1 MGYYGRE
8 NERKGIF
15 PMKLNTRR
23 TILVGLAFLSI
34 SAFWQLYDSLIPLIL
49 KNTFQVSD
57 TISGGIMAIDNV
69 LAVFML
75 PLFGSLSDRV
85 HTRLGRRMPFILCG
99 TAAAVIA
106 MLFLPFADNIGSL
119 ALFVTAL
126 LVTLIAMGSYR
137 SPAVSLMPDVT
148 PKPLRSKANAI
159 INLMGAVGGVISLI
173 LISALVP
180 KEGKPDYFPIFL
192 IVADVMVFSVLLLLW
207 KIRENPLREE
217 REKID
222 AGLSESE
229 DGNGSSAST
238 ERVQAGKNPTEQ
250 EQTVSEK
257 TALNPAVRKS
267 LILILISVAC
277 WFMGYNAVTT
287 AFSRYAQIY
296 WGIQGGGFANC
307 LLIATAAAILSY
319 IPVGS
324 IASRVGRKKTIL
336 GGIVL
341 LASMFAIGATVK
353 EYHVWINGL
362 FALVG
367 VAWAAINV
375 NSYPMVVEMS
385 KGSDIGKFT
394 GFYYTFSMAAQ
405 IVTPILSGFLLE
417 HVGYFI
423 LFPYAALF
431 VVIAFFTML
440 FVRHG
445 DNRPLPKKSRLEAF
459 DTDD

>member
-1 MGYYGRE
+1 
-8 NERKGIF
+8 
-15 PMKLNTRR
+15 MKLNTRR

-75 PLFGSLSDRV
+75 PLFGSLSDRL
-85 HTRLGRRMPFILCG
+85 HTRIGRRMPFILCG

-126 LVTLIAMGSYR
+126 FVTLIAMGSYR

-192 IVADVMVFSVLLLLW
+192 IVAAVMVFSVLLLLW
-207 KIRENPLREE
+207 KIRENPLRTE

-222 AGLSESE
+222 AGLSE
-229 DGNGSSAST
+229 T
-238 ERVQAGKNPTEQ
+238 EEADKAPA
-250 EQTVSEK
+250 K
-257 TALNPAVRKS
+257 TTLDPAVRRS
-267 LILILISVAC
+267 LVLILISVAC

-336 GGIVL
+336 GGVVL
-341 LASMFAIGATVK
+341 LASMFAIGAAVK
-353 EYHVWINGL
+353 EYHIWINGL

-423 LFPYAALF
+423 LFPYAAFF

-445 DNRPLPKKSRLEAF
+445 DSRPLPKKSRLEAF
-459 DTDD
+459 DVDD

>member
-1 MGYYGRE
+1 
-8 NERKGIF
+8 
-15 PMKLNTRR
+15 MKLNTRR

-85 HTRLGRRMPFILCG
+85 HTRIGRRMPFILCG

-126 LVTLIAMGSYR
+126 FVTLIAMGSYR

-192 IVADVMVFSVLLLLW
+192 IVAAVMVFSVLLLLW
-207 KIRENPLREE
+207 KIRENPLRTE

-222 AGLSESE
+222 AGLSE
-229 DGNGSSAST
+229 T
-238 ERVQAGKNPTEQ
+238 EEADEAPA
-250 EQTVSEK
+250 K
-257 TALNPAVRKS
+257 TTLDPAVRRS
-267 LILILISVAC
+267 LVLILISVAC
-277 WFMGYNAVTT
+277 WFMSYNAVTT

-336 GGIVL
+336 GGVVL
-341 LASMFAIGATVK
+341 LASMFAIGAAVK
-353 EYHVWINGL
+353 EYHIWINGL

-423 LFPYAALF
+423 LFPYAAFF

-445 DNRPLPKKSRLEAF
+445 DSRPLPKKSRLEAF
-459 DTDD
+459 DVDD

>member
-1 MGYYGRE
+1 
-8 NERKGIF
+8 
-15 PMKLNTRR
+15 MKLNTRR

-75 PLFGSLSDRV
+75 PVFGSLSDRV
-85 HTRLGRRMPFILCG
+85 HTRIGRRMPFILCG

-119 ALFVTAL
+119 ALFVAAL
-126 LVTLIAMGSYR
+126 LVTLVAMGSYR

-159 INLMGAVGGVISLI
+159 INLMGAVGGVISLL
-173 LISALVP
+173 LISVLVP
-180 KEGKPDYFPIFL
+180 KTGKPDYFPIFL
-192 IVADVMVFSVLLLLW
+192 IVAAVMVVSVLLLLW
-207 KIRENPLREE
+207 KIRENPLRTE
-217 REKID
+217 RERID
-222 AGLSESE
+222 AGLAE
-229 DGNGSSAST
+229 T
-238 ERVQAGKNPTEQ
+238 EAGGAAARPEKTEQ
-250 EQTVSEK
+250 DPAPETK
-257 TALNPAVRKS
+257 TALDPAVRKS

-324 IASRVGRKKTIL
+324 IASRIGRKKTIL
-336 GGIVL
+336 GGVAL
-341 LASMFAIGATVK
+341 LASMFALGAAVK
-353 EYHVWINGL
+353 EYHVWINVL

-385 KGSDIGKFT
+385 KGGDIGKFT

-431 VVIAFFTML
+431 VVTAFFTML

-445 DNRPLPKKSRLEAF
+445 DSRPLPKKSRLEAF
-459 DTDD
+459 DVDD

>member
-1 MGYYGRE
+1 
-8 NERKGIF
+8 
-15 PMKLNTRR
+15 MKLNTRR
-23 TILVGLAFLSI
+23 TVLVGLAFLSI

-85 HTRLGRRMPFILCG
+85 HTRIGRRMPFILCG

-126 LVTLIAMGSYR
+126 FVTLIAMGSYR

-192 IVADVMVFSVLLLLW
+192 IVAAVMVFSVLLLLW
-207 KIRENPLREE
+207 KIRENPLRTE

-222 AGLSESE
+222 AGLSE
-229 DGNGSSAST
+229 T
-238 ERVQAGKNPTEQ
+238 EEADEAPA
-250 EQTVSEK
+250 K
-257 TALNPAVRKS
+257 TTLDPAVRRS
-267 LILILISVAC
+267 LVLILISVAC

-336 GGIVL
+336 GGVVL
-341 LASMFAIGATVK
+341 LASMFAIGAAVK
-353 EYHVWINGL
+353 EYHIWINGL

-423 LFPYAALF
+423 LFPYAAFF

-445 DNRPLPKKSRLEAF
+445 DSRPLPKKSRLEAF
-459 DTDD
+459 DVDD

>member
-1 MGYYGRE
+1 
-8 NERKGIF
+8 
-15 PMKLNTRR
+15 MKLNTRR
-23 TILVGLAFLSI
+23 TVLVGLAFLSI

-126 LVTLIAMGSYR
+126 FVTLIAMGSYR

-192 IVADVMVFSVLLLLW
+192 IVAAVMVFSVLLLLW
-207 KIRENPLREE
+207 KIRENPLRTE

-222 AGLSESE
+222 AGLSETE
-229 DGNGSSAST
+229 EADEASA
-238 ERVQAGKNPTEQ
+238 
-250 EQTVSEK
+250 K
-257 TALNPAVRKS
+257 TTLDPAVRRS
-267 LILILISVAC
+267 LVLILISVAC

-336 GGIVL
+336 GGVVL
-341 LASMFAIGATVK
+341 LASMFAIGAAVK
-353 EYHVWINGL
+353 EYHIWINGL

-423 LFPYAALF
+423 LFPYAAFF

-445 DNRPLPKKSRLEAF
+445 DSRPLPKKSRLEAF
-459 DTDD
+459 DVDD

>member
-1 MGYYGRE
+1 
-8 NERKGIF
+8 
-15 PMKLNTRR
+15 MKLNTRR

-75 PLFGSLSDRV
+75 PVFGSLSDRV
-85 HTRLGRRMPFILCG
+85 HTRIGRRMPFILCG

-126 LVTLIAMGSYR
+126 LVTLVAMGSYR

-159 INLMGAVGGVISLI
+159 INLMGAVGGVISLL
-173 LISALVP
+173 LISVLVP
-180 KEGKPDYFPIFL
+180 KTGKPDYFPIFL
-192 IVADVMVFSVLLLLW
+192 IVAAVMVVSVLLLLW
-207 KIRENPLREE
+207 KIRENPLRTE
-217 REKID
+217 REQID
-222 AGLSESE
+222 AGLAE
-229 DGNGSSAST
+229 T
-238 ERVQAGKNPTEQ
+238 EAGGAAARPEKTEQ
-250 EQTVSEK
+250 DPAPETK
-257 TALNPAVRKS
+257 TALDPAVRKS

-324 IASRVGRKKTIL
+324 IASRIGRKKTIL
-336 GGIVL
+336 GGVAL
-341 LASMFAIGATVK
+341 LASMFALGAAVK
-353 EYHVWINGL
+353 EYHVWINVL

-385 KGSDIGKFT
+385 KGGDIGKFT

-431 VVIAFFTML
+431 VVTAFFTML

-445 DNRPLPKKSRLEAF
+445 DSRPLPKKSRLEAF
-459 DTDD
+459 DVDD

>member
-85 HTRLGRRMPFILCG
+85 HTRIGRRMPFILCG

-126 LVTLIAMGSYR
+126 FVTLIAMGSYR

-192 IVADVMVFSVLLLLW
+192 IVAAVMVFSVLLLLW
-207 KIRENPLREE
+207 KIRENPLRTE

-222 AGLSESE
+222 AGLSE
-229 DGNGSSAST
+229 T
-238 ERVQAGKNPTEQ
+238 EEADEAPA
-250 EQTVSEK
+250 K
-257 TALNPAVRKS
+257 TTLDPAVRRS
-267 LILILISVAC
+267 LVLILISVAC

-336 GGIVL
+336 GGVVL
-341 LASMFAIGATVK
+341 LASMFAIGAAVK
-353 EYHVWINGL
+353 EYHIWINGL

-423 LFPYAALF
+423 LFPYAAFF

-445 DNRPLPKKSRLEAF
+445 DSRPLPKKSRLEAF
-459 DTDD
+459 DVDD

>member
-1 MGYYGRE
+1 
-8 NERKGIF
+8 
-15 PMKLNTRR
+15 MKLNARR

-75 PLFGSLSDRV
+75 PVFGSLSDRV
-85 HTRLGRRMPFILCG
+85 HTRIGRRMPFILCG

-126 LVTLIAMGSYR
+126 LVTLVAMGSYR

-159 INLMGAVGGVISLI
+159 INLMGAVGGVISLL
-173 LISALVP
+173 LISVLVP
-180 KEGKPDYFPIFL
+180 KTGKPDYFPIFL
-192 IVADVMVFSVLLLLW
+192 IVAAVMVVSVLLLLW
-207 KIRENPLREE
+207 KIRENPLRTE
-217 REKID
+217 RERID
-222 AGLSESE
+222 AGLTQME
-229 DGNGSSAST
+229 
-238 ERVQAGKNPTEQ
+238 AGKADGAAARLGKAEQ
-250 EQTVSEK
+250 APAPETK
-257 TALNPAVRKS
+257 TTLDPAVRKS

-324 IASRVGRKKTIL
+324 IASRIGRKKTIL
-336 GGIVL
+336 GGVAL
-341 LASMFAIGATVK
+341 LASMFALGAAVK
-353 EYHVWINGL
+353 EYHAWINVL

-385 KGSDIGKFT
+385 KGGDIGKFT

-431 VVIAFFTML
+431 VVTAFFTML

-445 DNRPLPKKSRLEAF
+445 DSRPLPKKSRLEAF
-459 DTDD
+459 DVDD

>member
-1 MGYYGRE
+1 
-8 NERKGIF
+8 
-15 PMKLNTRR
+15 MKLNTRR

-85 HTRLGRRMPFILCG
+85 HTRIGRRMPFILCG
-99 TAAAVIA
+99 TATAVIA

-119 ALFVTAL
+119 VLFVTAL

-192 IVADVMVFSVLLLLW
+192 IVAAVMVFSVLLLLW

-423 LFPYAALF
+423 LFPYAAFF

-445 DNRPLPKKSRLEAF
+445 DSRPLPKKSRLEAF
-459 DTDD
+459 DVDD

>member
-1 MGYYGRE
+1 
-8 NERKGIF
+8 
-15 PMKLNTRR
+15 MKLNVKR

-34 SAFWQLYDSLIPLIL
+34 SAFWQLYDSLVPLIL

-85 HTRLGRRMPFILCG
+85 HTRIGRRMPFILGG

-126 LVTLIAMGSYR
+126 FVTLIAMGSYR

-192 IVADVMVFSVLLLLW
+192 IVAAVMVFSVLLLLW
-207 KIRENPLREE
+207 KIRENPLRTE

-222 AGLSESE
+222 AGLSE
-229 DGNGSSAST
+229 T
-238 ERVQAGKNPTEQ
+238 EEADEAPA
-250 EQTVSEK
+250 K
-257 TALNPAVRKS
+257 TTLDPAVRRS
-267 LILILISVAC
+267 LVLILISVAC

-336 GGIVL
+336 GGVVL
-341 LASMFAIGATVK
+341 LASMFAIGAAVK
-353 EYHVWINGL
+353 EYHIWINGL

-423 LFPYAALF
+423 LFPYAAFF

-445 DNRPLPKKSRLEAF
+445 DSRPLPKKSRLEAF
-459 DTDD
+459 DVDD

>member
-1 MGYYGRE
+1 
-8 NERKGIF
+8 
-15 PMKLNTRR
+15 MKLNTRR

-75 PLFGSLSDRV
+75 PLFGSLSDRL
-85 HTRLGRRMPFILCG
+85 HTRIGRRMPFILCG

-126 LVTLIAMGSYR
+126 FVTLIAMGSYR

-180 KEGKPDYFPIFL
+180 KEGEPDYFPIFL
-192 IVADVMVFSVLLLLW
+192 IVAAVMVFSVLLLLW
-207 KIRENPLREE
+207 KIRENPLRTE

-222 AGLSESE
+222 AGLSE
-229 DGNGSSAST
+229 T
-238 ERVQAGKNPTEQ
+238 EEADEAPA
-250 EQTVSEK
+250 K
-257 TALNPAVRKS
+257 TTLDPAVRRS
-267 LILILISVAC
+267 LVLILISVAC

-336 GGIVL
+336 GGVVL
-341 LASMFAIGATVK
+341 LASMFAIGAAVK
-353 EYHVWINGL
+353 EYHIWINGL

-423 LFPYAALF
+423 LFPYAAFF

-445 DNRPLPKKSRLEAF
+445 DSRPLPKKSRLEAF
-459 DTDD
+459 DVDD

>member
-1 MGYYGRE
+1 
-8 NERKGIF
+8 
-15 PMKLNTRR
+15 MKLNTRR

-75 PLFGSLSDRV
+75 PVFGSLSDRV
-85 HTRLGRRMPFILCG
+85 HTRIGRRMPFILCG

-119 ALFVTAL
+119 ALFVAAL
-126 LVTLIAMGSYR
+126 LVTLVAMGSYR

-159 INLMGAVGGVISLI
+159 INLMGAVGGVISLL
-173 LISALVP
+173 LISVLVP
-180 KEGKPDYFPIFL
+180 KTGKPDYFPIFL
-192 IVADVMVFSVLLLLW
+192 IVAAVMVVSVLLLLW
-207 KIRENPLREE
+207 KIRENPLRTE
-217 REKID
+217 REQID
-222 AGLSESE
+222 AGLAE
-229 DGNGSSAST
+229 T
-238 ERVQAGKNPTEQ
+238 EAGGAAARPEKAEQ
-250 EQTVSEK
+250 DPVPEAK
-257 TALNPAVRKS
+257 TALDPAVRKS

-324 IASRVGRKKTIL
+324 IASRIGRKKTIL
-336 GGIVL
+336 GGVAL
-341 LASMFAIGATVK
+341 LASMFALGAAVK
-353 EYHVWINGL
+353 EYHVWINVL

-385 KGSDIGKFT
+385 KGGDIGKFT

-431 VVIAFFTML
+431 VVTAFFTML

-445 DNRPLPKKSRLEAF
+445 DSRPLPKKSRLEAF
-459 DTDD
+459 DVDD

>member
-1 MGYYGRE
+1 
-8 NERKGIF
+8 
-15 PMKLNTRR
+15 MKLNVKR

-34 SAFWQLYDSLIPLIL
+34 SAFWQLYDSLVPLIL

-85 HTRLGRRMPFILCG
+85 HTGIGRRMPFILCG

-173 LISALVP
+173 LISVLVP

-192 IVADVMVFSVLLLLW
+192 IVAAVMVLSVLLLLW
-207 KIRENPLREE
+207 KIRENPLRLE
-217 REKID
+217 REKTD
-222 AGLSESE
+222 AGLQ
-229 DGNGSSAST
+229 DGENAELDASAADSSAS
-238 ERVQAGKNPTEQ
+238 ADGA
-250 EQTVSEK
+250 K
-257 TALNPAVRKS
+257 TALEPAVRKS
-267 LILILISVAC
+267 LIFILISVAC

-324 IASRVGRKKTIL
+324 IASRIGRKKTIL
-336 GGIVL
+336 GGVVL
-341 LASMFAIGATVK
+341 LASMFAIGGTVK

-385 KGSDIGKFT
+385 RGSDIGKFT

-423 LFPYAALF
+423 LFPYAAFF
-431 VVIAFFTML
+431 VVVAFFTML

-445 DNRPLPKKSRLEAF
+445 DSRPLPKKSRLEAF
-459 DTDD
+459 DVDD

>member
-1 MGYYGRE
+1 
-8 NERKGIF
+8 
-15 PMKLNTRR
+15 MKLNTRR

-85 HTRLGRRMPFILCG
+85 HTRIGRRMPFILCG

-126 LVTLIAMGSYR
+126 FVTLIAMGSYR

-192 IVADVMVFSVLLLLW
+192 IVAAVMVFSVLLLLW
-207 KIRENPLREE
+207 KIRENPLRTE
-217 REKID
+217 REKIH
-222 AGLSESE
+222 AGLSE
-229 DGNGSSAST
+229 T
-238 ERVQAGKNPTEQ
+238 EEADEAPA
-250 EQTVSEK
+250 K
-257 TALNPAVRKS
+257 TTLDPAVRRS
-267 LILILISVAC
+267 LVLILISVAC

-336 GGIVL
+336 GGVVL
-341 LASMFAIGATVK
+341 LASMFAIGAAVK
-353 EYHVWINGL
+353 EYHIWINGL

-423 LFPYAALF
+423 LFPYAAFF

-445 DNRPLPKKSRLEAF
+445 DSRPLPKKSRLEAF
-459 DTDD
+459 DVDD

>member
-1 MGYYGRE
+1 
-8 NERKGIF
+8 
-15 PMKLNTRR
+15 MKLNTRR

-75 PLFGSLSDRV
+75 PLFGSLSDRL
-85 HTRLGRRMPFILCG
+85 HTRIGRRMPFILGG

-126 LVTLIAMGSYR
+126 FVTLIAMGSYR

-192 IVADVMVFSVLLLLW
+192 IVAAVMVFSVLLLLW
-207 KIRENPLREE
+207 KIRENPLRTE

-222 AGLSESE
+222 AGLSE
-229 DGNGSSAST
+229 T
-238 ERVQAGKNPTEQ
+238 EEADEAPA
-250 EQTVSEK
+250 K
-257 TALNPAVRKS
+257 TTLDPAVRRS
-267 LILILISVAC
+267 LVLILISVAC

-336 GGIVL
+336 GGVVL

-353 EYHVWINGL
+353 EYHIWINGL

-423 LFPYAALF
+423 LFPYAAFF

-445 DNRPLPKKSRLEAF
+445 DSRPLPKKSRLEAF
-459 DTDD
+459 DVDD

>member
-1 MGYYGRE
+1 
-8 NERKGIF
+8 
-15 PMKLNTRR
+15 MKLNTRQ

-75 PLFGSLSDRV
+75 PVFGSLSDRV
-85 HTRLGRRMPFILCG
+85 HTRIGRRMPFILCG

-119 ALFVTAL
+119 ALFVAAL
-126 LVTLIAMGSYR
+126 LVTLVAMGSYR

-159 INLMGAVGGVISLI
+159 INLMGAVGGVISLL
-173 LISALVP
+173 LISVLVP
-180 KEGKPDYFPIFL
+180 KTGKPDYFPIFL
-192 IVADVMVFSVLLLLW
+192 IVAAVMVVSVLLLLW
-207 KIRENPLREE
+207 KIRENPLRME
-217 REKID
+217 REQID
-222 AGLSESE
+222 AGLAE
-229 DGNGSSAST
+229 T
-238 ERVQAGKNPTEQ
+238 EAGGAAARPEKTEQ
-250 EQTVSEK
+250 DPAPETK
-257 TALNPAVRKS
+257 TALDPAVRKS

-324 IASRVGRKKTIL
+324 IASRIGRKKTIL
-336 GGIVL
+336 GGVAL
-341 LASMFAIGATVK
+341 LASMFALGAAVK
-353 EYHVWINGL
+353 EYHAWINVL

-385 KGSDIGKFT
+385 KGGDIGKFT

-431 VVIAFFTML
+431 VVTAFFTML

-445 DNRPLPKKSRLEAF
+445 DSRPLPKKSRLEAF
-459 DTDD
+459 DVDD

>member
-1 MGYYGRE
+1 
-8 NERKGIF
+8 
-15 PMKLNTRR
+15 MKLNTRR

-85 HTRLGRRMPFILCG
+85 HTRIGRRMPFILCG

-126 LVTLIAMGSYR
+126 FVTLIAMGSYR

-192 IVADVMVFSVLLLLW
+192 IVAAVMVFSVLLLLW
-207 KIRENPLREE
+207 KIRENPLRTE

-222 AGLSESE
+222 AGLSE
-229 DGNGSSAST
+229 T
-238 ERVQAGKNPTEQ
+238 EEADKAPA
-250 EQTVSEK
+250 K
-257 TALNPAVRKS
+257 TTLDPAVRRS
-267 LILILISVAC
+267 LVLILISVAC

-336 GGIVL
+336 GGVVL

-353 EYHVWINGL
+353 EYHIWINGL

-423 LFPYAALF
+423 LFPYAAFF

-445 DNRPLPKKSRLEAF
+445 DSRPLPKKSRLEAF
-459 DTDD
+459 DVDD

>member
-1 MGYYGRE
+1 
-8 NERKGIF
+8 
-15 PMKLNTRR
+15 MKLNTRR
-23 TILVGLAFLSI
+23 TVLVGLAFLSI
-34 SAFWQLYDSLIPLIL
+34 SAFWQLYDSMIPLIL

-85 HTRLGRRMPFILCG
+85 HTRLGRRMHFILCG

-192 IVADVMVFSVLLLLW
+192 IVAAVMVFSVLLLLW

-423 LFPYAALF
+423 LFPYAAFF

-445 DNRPLPKKSRLEAF
+445 DSRPLPKKSRLEAF
-459 DTDD
+459 DVDD

>member
-1 MGYYGRE
+1 
-8 NERKGIF
+8 
-15 PMKLNTRR
+15 MKLNTRR

-75 PLFGSLSDRV
+75 PLFGSLSDRL
-85 HTRLGRRMPFILCG
+85 HTRIGRRMPFILCG

-126 LVTLIAMGSYR
+126 FVTLIAMGSYR

-192 IVADVMVFSVLLLLW
+192 IVAAVMVFSVLLLLW
-207 KIRENPLREE
+207 KIRENPLRTE

-222 AGLSESE
+222 AGLSE
-229 DGNGSSAST
+229 T
-238 ERVQAGKNPTEQ
+238 EEADKAPA
-250 EQTVSEK
+250 K
-257 TALNPAVRKS
+257 TTLDPAVRRS
-267 LILILISVAC
+267 LVLILISVAC

-324 IASRVGRKKTIL
+324 IASRMGRKKTIL
-336 GGIVL
+336 GGVVL

-353 EYHVWINGL
+353 EYHIWINGL

-423 LFPYAALF
+423 LFPYAAFF

-445 DNRPLPKKSRLEAF
+445 DSRPLPKKSRLEAF
-459 DTDD
+459 DVDD

>member
-1 MGYYGRE
+1 
-8 NERKGIF
+8 
-15 PMKLNTRR
+15 MKLNTRR

-75 PLFGSLSDRV
+75 PVFGSLSDRV
-85 HTRLGRRMPFILCG
+85 HTRIGRRMPFILCG

-119 ALFVTAL
+119 ALFVAAL
-126 LVTLIAMGSYR
+126 LVTLVAMGSYR

-159 INLMGAVGGVISLI
+159 INLMGAVGGVISLL
-173 LISALVP
+173 LISVLVP
-180 KEGKPDYFPIFL
+180 KTGKPDYFPIFL
-192 IVADVMVFSVLLLLW
+192 IVAAVMVVSVLLLLW
-207 KIRENPLREE
+207 KIRENPLRTE
-217 REKID
+217 REQID
-222 AGLSESE
+222 AGLAE
-229 DGNGSSAST
+229 T
-238 ERVQAGKNPTEQ
+238 EAGGAAARPEKTEQ
-250 EQTVSEK
+250 DPAPETK
-257 TALNPAVRKS
+257 TALDPAVRKS

-324 IASRVGRKKTIL
+324 IASRIGRKKTIL
-336 GGIVL
+336 GGVAL
-341 LASMFAIGATVK
+341 LASMFALGATVK
-353 EYHVWINGL
+353 EYHVWINVL

-385 KGSDIGKFT
+385 KGGDIGKFT

-431 VVIAFFTML
+431 VVTAFFTML

-445 DNRPLPKKSRLEAF
+445 DSRPLPKKSRLEAF
-459 DTDD
+459 DVDD

>member
-1 MGYYGRE
+1 
-8 NERKGIF
+8 
-15 PMKLNTRR
+15 
-23 TILVGLAFLSI
+23 
-34 SAFWQLYDSLIPLIL
+34 
-49 KNTFQVSD
+49 
-57 TISGGIMAIDNV
+57 MAIDNV

-85 HTRLGRRMPFILCG
+85 HTRIGRRMPFILCG

-126 LVTLIAMGSYR
+126 FVTLIAMGSYR

-192 IVADVMVFSVLLLLW
+192 IVAAVMVFSVLLLLW
-207 KIRENPLREE
+207 KIRENPLRTE

-222 AGLSESE
+222 AGLSE
-229 DGNGSSAST
+229 T
-238 ERVQAGKNPTEQ
+238 EEADEAPA
-250 EQTVSEK
+250 K
-257 TALNPAVRKS
+257 TTLDPAVRRS
-267 LILILISVAC
+267 LVLILISVAC

-336 GGIVL
+336 GGVVL
-341 LASMFAIGATVK
+341 LASMFAIGAAVK
-353 EYHVWINGL
+353 EYHIWINGL

-423 LFPYAALF
+423 LFPYAAFF

-445 DNRPLPKKSRLEAF
+445 DSRPLPKKSRLEAF
-459 DTDD
+459 DVDD

>member
-1 MGYYGRE
+1 
-8 NERKGIF
+8 
-15 PMKLNTRR
+15 MKLNTRR

-69 LAVFML
+69 LAIFML

-85 HTRLGRRMPFILCG
+85 HTRIGRRMPFILCG

-119 ALFVTAL
+119 ALFVSAL
-126 LVTLIAMGSYR
+126 FVTLIAMGSYR

-173 LISALVP
+173 LISVLVP
-180 KEGKPDYFPIFL
+180 KTGKPDYFPIFL
-192 IVADVMVFSVLLLLW
+192 IVAAVMVISVLLLLW
-207 KIRENPLREE
+207 KIRENPLRTE
-217 REKID
+217 REAID
-222 AGLSESE
+222 ATLDEEEGLKHE
-229 DGNGSSAST
+229 DSAAAPSA
-238 ERVQAGKNPTEQ
+238 EQAT
-250 EQTVSEK
+250 S
-257 TALNPAVRKS
+257 LDPAVKRS

-307 LLIATAAAILSY
+307 LLVATAAAILSY

-336 GGIVL
+336 GGVVL
-341 LASMFAIGATVK
+341 LASMFVIGATVK

-423 LFPYAALF
+423 LFPYAACF
-431 VVIAFFTML
+431 VGIAFFTML

-445 DNRPLPKKSRLEAF
+445 DSRPLPKKSKLEAF
-459 DTDD
+459 DVDD